1 MLPNYR
7 TTTNFRE
14 IAKIIAHP
22 KNYKNS
28 ILWQSTVSN
37 RYIFDIED
45 IQVNERFMSFSTKL
59 GGKMLPFFNQL
70 NQTYCKVPYR
80 ETVFKVSIINIVDN
94 TVTFNLPSDVKT
106 LELREN
112 PRQKF
117 RPSEGKYITVQVRS
131 ELVSGATQ
139 ALKFQVIDLSES
151 GVSIVV
157 SDKNAKYFEANFNF
171 DVLTLMDVEL
181 EPKISMELIYS
192 QQFKFKQKGRVVS
205 AYRIGFKFKE
215 PLSTEQ
221 LSIFF

>member
-28 ILWQSTVSN
+28 ILWQSNVSN

-106 LELREN
+106 LEAAI
-112 PRQKF
+112 KK
-117 RPSEGKYITVQVRS
+117 GKQIEFIGSKRRA
-131 ELVSGATQ
+131 E
-139 ALKFQVIDLSES
+139 IERWLSN
-151 GVSIVV
+151 
-157 SDKNAKYFEANFNF
+157 KNN
-171 DVLTLMDVEL
+171 
-181 EPKISMELIYS
+181 
-192 QQFKFKQKGRVVS
+192 QR
-205 AYRIGFKFKE
+205 
-215 PLSTEQ
+215 
-221 LSIFF
+221 